1 MVKIATKP
9 FNFVQQVRNMATPQ
23 GKALNRFAKGLKE
36 EGFNQI
42 YQRKWKSHCMISGKN
57 PAGDTKSFL
66 LESSGYSVKINKTT
80 PVTQN
85 TKTREID
92 KSFRNEYGSEI
103 NGINKFQRIIN
114 NIVFDTKIKKRGWK
128 Y

>member
-1 MVKIATKP
+1 MKIATKP
-9 FNFVQQVRNMATPQ
+9 FNFVQQVRNMTTPQ

-42 YQRKWKSHCMISGKN
+42 YQREWKSRCMISGKN
-57 PAGDTKSFL
+57 PAGVTKSFL
-66 LESSGYSVKINKTT
+66 LGSGGYSVKINKTT
-80 PVTQN
+80 PLTQN

-92 KSFRNEYGSEI
+92 KSFRNGYGNEI
-103 NGINKFQRIIN
+103 NGINKFQRIVN
-114 NIVFDTKIKKRGWK
+114 NTVFDTKIEKRGWN